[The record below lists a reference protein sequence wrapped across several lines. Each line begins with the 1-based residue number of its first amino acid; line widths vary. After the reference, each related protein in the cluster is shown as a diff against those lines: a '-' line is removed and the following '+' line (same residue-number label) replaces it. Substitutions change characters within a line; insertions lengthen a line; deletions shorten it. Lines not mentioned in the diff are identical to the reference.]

1 MQKAKISLRKIITQK
16 MNFKVHTFGFTT
28 IGIYLRIIK
37 TYSFMGKFNFFK
49 FCLLSIFLFK
59 WFFKLTSKLDLLFHF
74 RTLELKQS
82 EAEKN
87 LFKTNGSLS
96 LSALAKNLR
105 KKLMSAHQDIFF
117 INKISLKTLLNIKA
131 RKPLI
136 RNLSLSDQSR
146 S

>member
-1 MQKAKISLRKIITQK
+1 MIL
-16 MNFKVHTFGFTT
+16 
-28 IGIYLRIIK
+28 
-37 TYSFMGKFNFFK
+37 
-49 FCLLSIFLFK
+49 
-59 WFFKLTSKLDLLFHF
+59 KLTSKLDLLFHF

-87 LFKTNGSLS
+87 LFKTHGSLS

-117 INKISLKTLLNIKA
+117 INKISLETLLNIKT

-136 RNLSLSDQSR
+136 RN
-146 S
+146 